1 VGTVA
6 DLTVGALLYRVTRH
20 TISALWIEPSKR
32 RDHVAIGSVAA
43 VLPKV
48 EELHDELRDSMSVA
62 RGRLPRLREF
72 ASGWGRDLLPQ
83 SVLESP
89 PDILVIVPHG
99 FIHDIPLHL
108 VARNDD
114 AEPLGCASGVT
125 YVSSQSLFARCVAR
139 NRARCRQFGELI
151 LPEQASPLNSSN
163 SSLGRRLAGGGV
175 DVLGGQHEKFSQIPE
190 LVAELIAKPSNLLNY
205 DALTRSAVKNLLRDH
220 PDILFLVAHGY
231 VNPANHELSGLM
243 LPEPNIAGFTSVQ
256 KRALVQQGELL
267 FAFRDLPF
275 AWAPPRMRSALH
287 AELLTAAE
295 LEIDVNVETELVVL
309 LACSAGYGRVVAGD
323 KPASIAETML
333 RAGAASVLA
342 PAWDSDYESARDWI
356 LAFFRSWIEY
366 GYPKAIAF
374 KHAMQRIRDLH
385 GDTQPGRLGALT
397 LRGDWL

>member
-1 VGTVA
+1 
-6 DLTVGALLYRVTRH
+6 
-20 TISALWIEPSKR
+20 
-32 RDHVAIGSVAA
+32 VAIESVAA

-48 EELHDELRDSMSVA
+48 EELRDELRDSMAVA
-62 RGRLPRLREF
+62 RGRLPRLQEF

-89 PDILVIVPHG
+89 PDVLVIVPHG
-99 FIHDIPLHL
+99 FLHDIPLHL

-139 NRARCRQFGELI
+139 NQARCRQFGEWL

-163 SSLGRRLAGGGV
+163 VRLGRWLAGGGV
-175 DVLGGQHEKFSQIPE
+175 DILGGQHDKFGKIPE
-190 LVAELIAKPSNLLNY
+190 LVAELIRKPSDLVDY
-205 DALTRSAVKNLLRDH
+205 WGLTRSAVKSFLRQR

-243 LPEPNIAGFTSVQ
+243 LPEPNIAGFTEVQ
-256 KRALVQQGELL
+256 KRVILKRGELA

-275 AWAPPRMRSALH
+275 AWAPPQTRSVLH

-295 LEIDVNVETELVVL
+295 LEIDVNVGAELVVL
-309 LACSAGYGRVVAGD
+309 LACSAGYGRVGAGD

-366 GYPKAIAF
+366 DYPKALAF

-385 GDTQPGRLGALT
+385 GDAQLGRLGALT